1 MRYAYY
7 PGCSLESTAKAY
19 DLSLRAVFRLLGQE
33 LEEIDDWNCCGATAY
48 MSVAETVALAV
59 SARNLALAERM
70 GDLDVVAPCSACF
83 TVLNKTQRYLLGH
96 AELRDRV
103 QESLGEAGLSLT
115 RPIRV
120 RHPLDVLV
128 NDVGLDVVVARAARN
143 LGGAKVAPYY
153 GCQIVRPE
161 RGFDDREV
169 PMWLDVLFQRLG
181 AEVVDYPPKVRCCGG
196 MQMSTNEQIGLRLN
210 FDLLAEAMDSGANVV
225 VTTCPLCQINLE
237 AYQDK
242 ISRAFKRKIRIPVMY
257 FTQLLGLALGASPKE
272 LGLPLNLVPFD
283 VELAPVAEAVHG

>member
-7 PGCSLESTAKAY
+7 PGCSLESTAKGY

-70 GDLDVVAPCSACF
+70 GGLDVVAPCSACF
-83 TVLNKTQRYLLGH
+83 TVLSKTQRYLRGH
-96 AELRDRV
+96 SELRDRV
-103 QESLGEAGLSLT
+103 QESLAEAGLSLT
-115 RPIRV
+115 RPVRV

-128 NDVGLDVVVARAARN
+128 NDVGLDAVVARAARH

-196 MQMSTNEQIGLRLN
+196 MQMSTNEQVGLRLN

-237 AYQDK
+237 AYQTRINDTFGT
-242 ISRAFKRKIRIPVMY
+242 AFKIPVVY
-257 FTQLLGLALGASPKE
+257 FTQLLGLALGFSPE
-272 LGLPLNLVPFD
+272 EMLMDQLILPLQGAARGAR
-283 VELAPVAEAVHG
+283 EVHA